1 MKNIVGIVLGGG
13 KGSRLFPLTMVR
25 SKPAVPLAGKYRL
38 IDVPI
43 SNCINSGIRKIFVL
57 TQYNSASLNRH
68 VNLTYRFGLF
78 SEGFVDILAAEQ
90 TRDSADWYQGTAD
103 AVRQALRHVL
113 AAQVDHILILSGDQL
128 YRMDF
133 AKVLKSHLSRQADIT
148 ICVLPVETD
157 KASQFGILKM
167 ENDGRITEFHEKPG
181 AQEVIGRLRVAPG
194 VLASSGVSHKKPL
207 LASMGIYLFKADLL
221 VELLKDKS
229 KIDFGGHVIPAALSE
244 HRVFGHIFRGYWED
258 IGTIAAFYKANL
270 DLTSQRAAF
279 EFTRADAPIY
289 THPRFLPGSRIRRC
303 RITSTI
309 LADGCVIEDS
319 TVRGSVIGIRSTIGP
334 RSEVVNSLMM
344 GADFYE
350 TGSRQRAIAMGVGRS
365 SSIRNAILDK
375 NARIGKNVRIHNR
388 RQLKNLDADNYYIR
402 DGIVIVPKNVEIPD
416 GTVI

>member
-1 MKNIVGIVLGGG
+1 
-13 KGSRLFPLTMVR
+13 MVR

-43 SNCINSGIRKIFVL
+43 SNCINSGIQKIFVL

-68 VNLTYRFGLF
+68 INLTYRFGLF

-90 TRDSADWYQGTAD
+90 TRDSARWYQGTAD
-103 AVRQALRHVL
+103 AVRQSLRHVL
-113 AAQVDHILILSGDQL
+113 AAQVEHILILSGDQL

-133 AKVLKSHLSRQADIT
+133 AKVLKSHLERRADIT
-148 ICVLPVETD
+148 VCVLPVETA

-167 ENDGRITEFHEKPG
+167 EKDARITEFHEKPG
-181 AQEVIGRLRVAPG
+181 ARELIERLKVDLG
-194 VLASSGVSHKKPL
+194 ASGASVPSRKRPL
-207 LASMGIYLFKADLL
+207 LASMGIYLFKTDLL
-221 VELLKDKS
+221 VELLKDES

-244 HRVFGHIFRGYWED
+244 HRVFGHIFDGYWED

-270 DLTSQRAAF
+270 DLTSDQAAF
-279 EFTRADAPIY
+279 EFTKAEAPIF

-309 LADGCVIEDS
+309 LADGCMIEDS
-319 TVRGSVIGIRSTIGP
+319 TIRGSVIGIRSIIGP
-334 RSEVVNSLMM
+334 GSEVVNSLLM

-350 TGSRQRAIAMGVGRS
+350 TRSEQGAIAIGVGRS

-388 RQLKNLDADNYYIR
+388 RRLKNFDADSYYIR

-416 GTVI
+416 GTII